1 MIRLLAI
8 AIAALM
14 TTAAATSA
22 SAGEITVK
30 VAGRNAP
37 AVHAEI
43 VDAAK
48 KLCQED
54 LVGIPDASDVAVYC
68 VREVT
73 RDAVNRA
80 KSRELVAFDKAQA
93 RSTYFMRV
101 ASR

>member
-14 TTAAATSA
+14 TTTSA

-37 AVHAEI
+37 VVHAEI

-54 LVGIPDASDVAVYC
+54 LVGVPDAADVAVYC